1 MLRARQCLDEIV
13 DLYQSGPIDKGPE
26 LLERVADL
34 YFLTVDQQSPA
45 DTDAF
50 GDVMERMA
58 FAADALTRARLSE
71 RISKTESAPVDLI
84 RRLARDEICVAR
96 PVLQYSPCLREGD
109 LVSISSEAEQDHLMA
124 TAHRSNLSKPVTD
137 IIVERGEL
145 KVLKAIISNT
155 GAEFSAESRMKLSK
169 TPELQAEL
177 QQAIRMRRDMSPTA
191 IDRLKRLTEME
202 FWQQITEAA
211 LMTIEEPDD
220 IQADTLDSVNADA
233 AVDKQILNEQANKAP
248 KGKPDK
254 DIKMKPTSE
263 AAEKALVDSARAGK
277 VVETVQ
283 FFAKITELDEGMIEH
298 CVFKAHIPALMVLCK
313 AHSMAPSTFT
323 AMLQLRENHT
333 GTPVTDTIG
342 LMRRYESMTPDTAQ
356 RIIRFSDKR
365 RDIKEKASNAA

>member
-1 MLRARQCLDEIV
+1 
-13 DLYQSGPIDKGPE
+13 
-26 LLERVADL
+26 
-34 YFLTVDQQSPA
+34 
-45 DTDAF
+45 
-50 GDVMERMA
+50 
-58 FAADALTRARLSE
+58 
-71 RISKTESAPVDLI
+71 
-84 RRLARDEICVAR
+84 
-96 PVLQYSPCLREGD
+96 
-109 LVSISSEAEQDHLMA
+109 
-124 TAHRSNLSKPVTD
+124 
-137 IIVERGEL
+137 
-145 KVLKAIISNT
+145 
-155 GAEFSAESRMKLSK
+155 MKLSK

-211 LMTIEEPDD
+211 LMTIEEPDEV
-220 IQADTLDSVNADA
+220 QKETPGSVNADA
-233 AVDKQILNEQANKAP
+233 DITVGVDKQILNEQAKKAP

-254 DIKMKPTSE
+254 DIRMKPTSE

>member
-1 MLRARQCLDEIV
+1 V

-71 RISKTESAPVDLI
+71 RIAKSESAPLELI